1 MVVTVENKYFDLN
14 YLLSR
19 VPYDNNV
26 LEYYDN
32 VTYNIRFYMLNRAYQ
47 NKLSR
52 DRINGIVPNNY
63 RLSDDSKIIIA
74 ETGVTPHYDITSLK
88 LNTIYSSVSQNS
100 SATTCKIEM
109 QIKESSGCS
118 LLNKIVAVSKMLGYE
133 NYILQPFHIDVWFTG
148 YEQSSGRPVK
158 IINNEVFTYE
168 VIMSEV
174 KSQADVSGT
183 TYNMVM
189 IHSPKSALNKTLQSL
204 GNIGVLNIE
213 SGTVGEYKKA
223 VEEYINTKFF
233 DNNPKIKS
241 AYGSDKFLTIGK
253 LIDASV
259 DSYNKSIANVLSEQ
273 NKTKIIP
280 QGGVD
285 IENISVHR
293 DFSAQYTE
301 KTSDG
306 QTRPSSYDTF
316 DTFFQNLCLH
326 TTELKDYI
334 ARPVYRVE
342 YLGNMNGQE
351 IHKIHVDIV
360 FKKNSY
366 LEYFNEYAKKPN
378 ISPIEKQYLRDQMAV
393 NELKKLIY
401 TGALN
406 KKYEWLY
413 SGKDTSVL
421 EMNSSLD
428 MLWYANIP
436 YVDALKVN
444 EASTNFVKQNEDLN
458 EVLFANDEIIR
469 QDTLYKES
477 LTNVIKKSNKPLD
490 GIRTLASDKRLY
502 IDDIYNVLDDKS
514 KSEYLNPRKILETY
528 DEHSDVD
535 TADSTD
541 ISMETQNAK
550 VGYNNIFQAGNLTEL
565 NITILGDPYWISLV
579 SDNKLYA
586 NNDESSIA
594 NANIFPHFSFKMKTA
609 IGQKEN
615 GEYNLE
621 DAVYFSNIYQLIETV
636 SIFESGKFTQQLK
649 GVINNAFMYNARLK
663 V

>member
-63 RLSDDSKIIIA
+63 RLPDDSKIIIA

-285 IENISVHR
+285 IENISVHK

>member
-63 RLSDDSKIIIA
+63 RLPDDSKIIIA

-189 IHSPKSALNKTLQSL
+189 IHSPKSALNKTVQSL

-280 QGGVD
+280 QGGID

-306 QTRPSSYDTF
+306 QTRPSSYDIF

-477 LTNVIKKSNKPLD
+477 LSNVIKKSNKPLN